1 MQGNLKRELGFF
13 DSVMLIVGS
22 TIGIGIFVT
31 TGFITQ
37 NLLSPG
43 AILLVWLLGGL
54 LALAGALSCAELG
67 SSLPYAGGDYI
78 YLREAF
84 SPLFGFLSGWS
95 SFFVT
100 FSGSVASLAVGFTD
114 FMAFFFPL
122 LGRNGDSFSVEGLGF
137 TFQLSVASIFSICV
151 ILFLSMVH
159 IAGIKQGSKLQNL
172 LTILKIGALLGI
184 ILLGV
189 VLGRGSVSHFSPFL
203 ELSEITNIT
212 ALGAAFIP
220 VIFTY
225 AGWNAVIYMAGEV
238 KSPEK
243 ELPRALLWANLL
255 IIFLYL
261 AINSV
266 YFYGVPVKEMRGVMR
281 VAEVATTALFG
292 YQTSAWITGIIALSI
307 LGALN
312 AVIMTGPRI
321 YYAMAQ
327 DGIFFRRLAR
337 VHPRFHTPSRAI
349 ILQAL
354 WSSILVL
361 TGTFETLLTYVTV
374 IVVLF
379 SALTV
384 GSLIALRV
392 KRPELKRPYKI
403 WGYPGVP
410 SLFILAHL
418 GIALSTLW
426 VNPLESLLGM
436 GIVALGIPAYLFW
449 ARSNSK
455 IGV

>member
-1 MQGNLKRELGFF
+1 
-13 DSVMLIVGS
+13 
-22 TIGIGIFVT
+22 
-31 TGFITQ
+31 
-37 NLLSPG
+37 
-43 AILLVWLLGGL
+43 
-54 LALAGALSCAELG
+54 
-67 SSLPYAGGDYI
+67 
-78 YLREAF
+78 
-84 SPLFGFLSGWS
+84 
-95 SFFVT
+95 
-100 FSGSVASLAVGFTD
+100 
-114 FMAFFFPL
+114 
-122 LGRNGDSFSVEGLGF
+122 
-137 TFQLSVASIFSICV
+137 
-151 ILFLSMVH
+151 MVH
-159 IAGIKQGSKLQNL
+159 VAGIKQGSKLLNL
-172 LTILKIGALLGI
+172 LTILKIGALLGM

-203 ELSEITNIT
+203 ELSEMTGIT

-238 KSPEK
+238 KSPAK

-266 YFYGVPVKEMRGVMR
+266 YFYGVPVKEMRGVVR

-292 YQTSAWITGIIALSI
+292 YQTSAWITGTIALSI

-321 YYAMAQ
+321 YYAMAH
-327 DGIFFRRLAR
+327 DGIFLRQLAR
-337 VHPRFHTPSRAI
+337 IHPRFHTPSHAI

-361 TGTFETLLTYVTV
+361 TGTFEALLTYVTV

-384 GSLIALRV
+384 GSLIALRI
-392 KRPELKRPYKI
+392 KRPELRRPYKI

-418 GIALSTLW
+418 GIALSTIW
-426 VNPLESLLGM
+426 VSPLESRLGF
-436 GIVALGIPAYLFW
+436 GIVARGLPAYLFGG
-449 ARSNSK
+449 RSNYK
-455 IGV
+455 FGA

>member
-151 ILFLSMVH
+151 LLFLSMVH